1 MLTTGN
7 WFKAVMACAAVAV
20 VAATASQS
28 RAADPGK
35 PIANKQVR
43 FPKAYWSAL
52 PQVGPDGKVRQCLLV
67 AKRSRAGRSRFVRR
81 ISISACSIWRRRRA
95 TTQEN

>member
-7 WFKAVMACAAVAV
+7 WFKAVMACAAAAV

-35 PIANKQVR
+35 PVAGKQVR
-43 FPKAYWSAL
+43 FPQGYWSAL
-52 PQVGPDGKVRQCLLV
+52 PQVGPDGKVRQCVLV
-67 AKRSRAGRSRFVRR
+67 PSDRAPGATEPSTP
-81 ISISACSIWRRRRA
+81 ISP
-95 TTQEN
+95 